1 MATTL
6 LLTHTEIQQGV
17 RALAQQVAEGFPAGE
32 IPMVCVDTAA
42 CRFSGELAALLER
55 DHGRDSRITHVRPRD
70 PDPIPTPVLD
80 CYNLVVDTLFD
91 TGRTFQLLE
100 AIPGLRVT
108 LCVKAD
114 VDPTFW
120 RLPDWWA
127 YRVPNA
133 YIYGYG
139 LDDSDGLSRDLD
151 DILTDE
157 PLPPGARTV
166 PRTQVEAAPRA
177 R

>member
-1 MATTL
+1 MAATL
-6 LLTHTEIQQGV
+6 LLTHAEIQQGV
-17 RALAQQVAEGFPAGE
+17 RALAEQVAGGFPAGQV
-32 IPMVCVDTAA
+32 PMVCVDTAA
-42 CRFSGELAALLER
+42 CRFSGDLALVLER
-55 DHGRDSRITHVRPRD
+55 DHGRATRITHVRPTD
-70 PDPIPTPVLD
+70 PDPIPAAVLEGFS
-80 CYNLVVDTLFD
+80 LVVDTLFD
-91 TGRTFQLLE
+91 TGRTFRLLE

-139 LDDSDGLSRDLD
+139 LDDADGLSRDLD

-166 PRTQVEAAPRA
+166 SRVQAEARPRA
-177 R
+177 